1 MRPWKLGI
9 IGCGG
14 AFLSIH
20 LPVLQK
26 LSNEFDIVAFY
37 DIDTI
42 RIDYLKKRLGEAKA
56 CYNLQELMTS
66 EVDVIIILSHNHE
79 SLIENALRAG
89 KHVFTEKPLS
99 LDLKFSQSL
108 KDLAISRNL
117 ILEVGLM
124 RLYDKVIQQ
133 FFNQISSSNILSAVF
148 YKSDG
153 SDPIIRHSL
162 MPESL
167 NIYNFHNSE
176 LAILPQDLNEKQIS
190 VLKVLLWS
198 GIHLLTT
205 MCEKFPK
212 LSVEFCEANFDV
224 SALTCILK
232 TKERQHIILSVNN
245 TKAPQYLE
253 GINITSEFEIGE
265 IKFASPYILG
275 GLTEGKIIQAGEHSA
290 VKEEIIKNY
299 ESSFLEMW
307 RHVLAVLEGKTR
319 GISLDVAIKV
329 EELAKSLAKACC

>member
-14 AFLSIH
+14 ALLCIH

-37 DIDTI
+37 DVDTT
-42 RIDYLKKRLGEAKA
+42 RLDYLKKRLGGAKA
-56 CYNLQELMTS
+56 CYDLQELLAS
-66 EVDVIIILSHNHE
+66 EVDVIVILSHNHE
-79 SLIENALRAG
+79 SFIESALKAG

-99 LDLKFSQSL
+99 LDLKLSQTL

-124 RLYDKVIQQ
+124 RLYDKVIQE
-133 FFNQISSSNILSAVF
+133 FFNQISPSHILSAVF

-153 SDPIIRHSL
+153 SDAIIRQSL

-167 NIYNFHNSE
+167 SIYNFHKSVPP
-176 LAILPQDLNEKQIS
+176 IVPQDLNEKQIL

-205 MCEKFPK
+205 TYEKFPK
-212 LSVEFCEANFDV
+212 LYVEFCKANADA

-232 TKERQHIILSVNN
+232 NPKQQHIILNVNN
-245 TKAPQYLE
+245 TKVPQYCE
-253 GINITSEFEIGE
+253 GINIISEFEKGE
-265 IKFASPYILG
+265 IKFSSPYILG
-275 GLTEGKIIQAGEHSA
+275 GFTKGRIIKVGENTA
-290 VKEEIIKNY
+290 VKEEIIENY
-299 ESSFLEMW
+299 ESAFLVMW
-307 RHVLAVLEGKTR
+307 RHVFMVLEGKKKNF
-319 GISLDVAIKV
+319 SLDIAIKV
-329 EELAKSLAKACC
+329 EELAKNIAKACT